1 MARNIIAGI
10 DVGTSIIRI
19 IITEQR
25 RGEPTPKVLSFHQC
39 PSAGIKHGYII
50 DHNEAVSSIKKCI
63 SEAQLKAGVII
74 KQVYLGIGGISLDSL
89 RSKGV
94 VMISRADNEV
104 SEYDVRRAM
113 SQSEDELPSI
123 INRTILHN
131 IPINFK
137 IDGNTV
143 FGRPIGMKGKRLEV
157 EMLFITIMTQHLDDL
172 IKAVEEA
179 GLAVN
184 DVTASPVAESHF
196 ILNKKQKDAGVVLAN
211 IGAETVSIIVFEEG
225 YPISM
230 AVFPIGSS
238 HITNDIALGMKIPI
252 EEAEGMKI
260 NYNEDVPQKKK
271 LGDIIEARLHDIFE
285 LIENHLR
292 KIGRNGLLPAGI
304 ILTGSGSN
312 LFSLEEVA
320 KYTLKLP
327 AKIGLNTIN
336 DPKKVNFQGQNQL
349 NDLGF
354 SVAYGLCIIGNNENE
369 YGGISHEITK
379 KTKNMV
385 IKYLRIFL
393 P

>member
-25 RGEPTPKVLSFHQC
+25 KGESTPRILSFHQS
-39 PSAGIKHGYII
+39 PSSGIKHGYVI
-50 DHNEAVSSIKKCI
+50 DYNEAVTSIKKCI
-63 SEAQLKAGVII
+63 SEAEIKAGVTV

-89 RSKGV
+89 KSKGGV
-94 VMISRADNEV
+94 IISRADSEV
-104 SEYDVRRAM
+104 SEYDVKRAI
-113 SQSEDELPSI
+113 SQSEDELPNI
-123 INRTILHN
+123 INRTILHS

-137 IDGNTV
+137 IDGGTI
-143 FGRPIGMKGKRLEV
+143 FGRPIGMKGKKLEV

-172 IKAVEEA
+172 IRVIEEA

-184 DVTASPVAESHF
+184 DVTASPIAESHF

-211 IGAETVSIIVFEEG
+211 IGAETVSIVVFEEG
-225 YPISM
+225 SPVSM
-230 AVFPIGSS
+230 AVFPIGSA
-238 HITNDIALGMKIPI
+238 HITNDIALGMKIPL
-252 EEAEGMKI
+252 EEAESMKI
-260 NYNEDVPQKKK
+260 SYSEDAPQGKK

-304 ILTGSGSN
+304 VLTGSGSN
-312 LFSLEEVA
+312 LFNLDEVA
-320 KYTLKLP
+320 KYALKLP
-327 AKIGLNTIN
+327 AKIGLTTIA
-336 DPKKVNFQGQNQL
+336 DPKKSSGQNQNQL
-349 NDLGF
+349 KDLGF

-379 KTKNMV
+379 KTKN
-385 IKYLRIFL
+385 ILLKYLRILL

>member
-25 RGEPTPKVLSFHQC
+25 KGEPTPRILSFHQC
-39 PSAGIKHGYII
+39 PSSGIKHGYVI
-50 DHNEAVSSIKKCI
+50 DYNEALVSIKKCV
-63 SEAQLKAGVII
+63 SEAQLKAGVTI
-74 KQVYLGIGGISLDSL
+74 KQVYLGIGGISLDSIK
-89 RSKGV
+89 SKGSV
-94 VMISRADNEV
+94 VISRADNEV
-104 SEYDVRRAM
+104 SEYDIKRAM
-113 SQSEDELPSI
+113 SQSEEDLPNI
-123 INRTILHN
+123 INRTVLHN
-131 IPINFK
+131 LPINFK
-137 IDGNTV
+137 IDGNTI
-143 FGRPIGMKGKRLEV
+143 FGRPLGMKGKKLEV
-157 EMLFITIMTQHLDDL
+157 EMLFITIMTQHLEDL
-172 IKAVEEA
+172 VRVIEDA

-184 DVTASPVAESHF
+184 DVTASPIAESHF

-211 IGAETVSIIVFEEG
+211 IGAETVSIVVFEEG
-225 YPISM
+225 SPVSM
-230 AVFPIGSS
+230 AVFPIGSA
-238 HITNDIALGMKIPI
+238 HITNDIALGMKIPL

-260 NYNEDVPQKKK
+260 SYNEDIPQKKK
-271 LGDIIEARLHDIFE
+271 LSDIIEARLHDIFE

-304 ILTGSGSN
+304 VLTGSGSN
-312 LFSLEEVA
+312 LFNLDEVA

-327 AKIGLNTIN
+327 AKIGLTTIA
-336 DPKKVNFQGQNQL
+336 DPKRPSGQNQNQL

-379 KTKNMV
+379 KTKN
-385 IKYLRIFL
+385 ILLKYLRILL